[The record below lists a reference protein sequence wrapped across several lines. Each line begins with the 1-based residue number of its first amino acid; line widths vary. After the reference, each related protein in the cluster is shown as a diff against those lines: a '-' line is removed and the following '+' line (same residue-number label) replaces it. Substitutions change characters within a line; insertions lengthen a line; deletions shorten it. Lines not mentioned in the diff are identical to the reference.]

1 MKKYFLLFSIS
12 CVCFL
17 PAISQTGFCPVEG
30 NTNNAA
36 EAASRENYEAAL
48 QNWMQQNSSGIT
60 ATTITI
66 PVVVHVVWKTATQ
79 NITDQQVFS
88 QIDVLN
94 EDYGRNNAD
103 TINTPSGFQPVAA
116 NTGIQFCMA
125 QVDPNGNPTNG
136 IDRVQTGANS
146 FSGNNDVKFSSS
158 NGADAWDP
166 SRYFNIWV
174 CNLVGPLGTSEFP
187 TSVLSQTFGVVIR
200 YNVFGRVGTVSAPY
214 DNGRCCTHE
223 IGHCLNLLHPTIS
236 SSCIDADQVADT
248 PVSSSQLNNSCQTY
262 PLLDACNPTAP
273 GVMYMNYMNAYSDD
287 DCVNMFTAGQAARM
301 NAVLNIAP
309 YNSLDTST
317 ACGPLGIIR
326 HESGAELIY
335 VSPNPSQGI
344 FTLNMNGNNTAKI
357 TVYDIIGN
365 VIAEYSTVT
374 GTLQVDLSAESKG
387 IYFLQVITKENVLI
401 NKKIILSN

>member
-1 MKKYFLLFSIS
+1 M
-12 CVCFL
+12 
-17 PAISQTGFCPVEG
+17 EG
-30 NTNNAA
+30 NTNIAA

-48 QNWMQQNSSGIT
+48 QNWMNQNSSGIT

-79 NITDQQVFS
+79 NIADQQVFS

-94 EDYGRNNAD
+94 EDYGRYNAD

-125 QVDPNGNPTNG
+125 QADPNGNPTNG
-136 IDRVQTGANS
+136 IDRVQTSVNS
-146 FSGNNDVKFSSS
+146 FSANNAMKFSSS
-158 NGADAWDP
+158 NGVDAWDP

-174 CNLVGPLGTSEFP
+174 CNLAGPLGTSEFP
-187 TSVLSQTFGVVIR
+187 TATLSQTYGVVIR
-200 YNVFGRVGTVSAPY
+200 YDVFGRVGTVNPPY

-223 IGHCLNLLHPTIS
+223 IGHCLNLLHLTIS
-236 SSCIDADQVADT
+236 SSCVDADQVADT

-301 NAVLNIAP
+301 NAVLSIAP

-317 ACGPLGIIR
+317 ACGPLGLIH
-326 HESGAELIY
+326 HESAAEIISVL
-335 VSPNPSQGI
+335 PNPSQGI
-344 FTLNMNGNNTAKI
+344 FTVNMNGNNTVKI
-357 TVYDIIGN
+357 TVYDVTGN

-387 IYFLQVITKENVLI
+387 IYFLRVITKENVLI